1 LKFLNLSNH
10 TNRRQPLRI
19 TKEDIFPLTVIG
31 IIQFLILSI
40 IAMFTYKG
48 GTRLDPT
55 SKGYSFFSNFFS
67 DLGRTI
73 SYSGEV
79 NTVSAFIFFIT
90 LIGLGLS
97 FLGYFLIIPEL
108 FTETDKG
115 IKYSKLASSLG
126 KCSVVAFIGIA
137 FTPAN
142 LLPLIHDL
150 LVVTGFTLVAVV
162 SGISFILTSKDSR
175 FAQKYTIVYLV
186 LFFVI
191 LGYGGL
197 SLFIPRIIT
206 PTHLIIRAT
215 TQKIVVYSL
224 IFSFLFQNYGVWKIM
239 KNN

>member
-1 LKFLNLSNH
+1 M
-10 TNRRQPLRI
+10 RI

-31 IIQFLILSI
+31 SVQFLILSI

-79 NTVSAFIFFIT
+79 NTVSAVIFFIT

-108 FTETDKG
+108 FSETDEG
-115 IKYSKLASSLG
+115 EKYSKLASLIG
-126 KCSVVAFIGIA
+126 KCSVIAFIGIA
-137 FTPAN
+137 FAPAN

-150 LVVTGFTLVAVV
+150 FVVTGFTLVAIV
-162 SGISFILTSKDSR
+162 SGISFLLTSKDSR
-175 FAQKYTIVYLV
+175 FARKYTINYIV
-186 LFFVI
+186 LFLVI
-191 LGYGGL
+191 LCYGGL
-197 SLFIPRIIT
+197 SLFIPTIIT
-206 PTHLIIRAT
+206 PTHLLIRAT
-215 TQKIVVYSL
+215 IQKIVVYTL
-224 IFSFLFQNYGVWKIM
+224 IFSFLFQNYGAWKIM
-239 KNN
+239 EKTKNLEN